1 MGKKASPTTEL
12 TASLSLQ
19 TLDQWLEYIQS
30 VHFRSM
36 DLTLDRVRR
45 VLHRMRLRLPCKVIT
60 FSGTNGKGSTVRFVE
75 SIYVTAGYRVGAY
88 TSPHLVSY
96 GERIQLN
103 QCLAEEG
110 ELMESF
116 RVVDQARQGIPLTY
130 FEFGT
135 LAALY
140 IFSINKLDVVLLEV
154 GLGGRLDAVNA
165 ITSNLSC
172 ITPVSLDHETWL
184 GRSCEQIGFEKAG
197 VLRFGSKAVLND
209 HNVPTS
215 IVDRAVL
222 LKCAVKRIGIDYSY
236 TVSEGHWTWNP
247 DPSRWSEARTHND
260 LQIPGSGDNAVLHN
274 AAGAVAIVESMN
286 ADLLVD
292 KNSVC
297 EGLINTELP
306 GRIQVLQ
313 GRVERIFDVA
323 HNPAAI
329 ANLAAFIDERDPVRR
344 NLAVFSML
352 KDKDLAEVVRLMGSR
367 IASWH
372 LAQLDSPR
380 ATPVQEIADVV
391 SNHSISDIKMWP
403 DPLHAYKMAMQLA
416 LPGERVVVFGSF
428 YLVGAILKS
437 VSEDPLQA

>member
-1 MGKKASPTTEL
+1 MEKKVLPTTEL
-12 TASLSLQ
+12 TVSLSSR

-30 VHFRSM
+30 IHFRSI

-60 FSGTNGKGSTVRFVE
+60 FAGTNGKGSTVRFVE
-75 SIYVTAGYRVGAY
+75 SIYVSTGYRVGAY
-88 TSPHLVSY
+88 TSPHLVAY

-103 QCLAEEG
+103 QCPVEEG
-110 ELMESF
+110 ELVESF
-116 RVVDQARQGIPLTY
+116 AVVDQARQGIPLTF

-154 GLGGRLDAVNA
+154 GLGGRLDAVNTM
-165 ITSNLSC
+165 TSNLSC

-184 GRSCEQIGFEKAG
+184 GRSCEQIGYEKAG
-197 VLRFGSKAVLND
+197 ILRFGGKAVLND
-209 HNVPTS
+209 HNVPAS

-222 LKCAVKRIGIDYSY
+222 LKCGIKRIGIDYSHTAFDGY
-236 TVSEGHWTWNP
+236 WAWKP
-247 DPSRWSEARTHND
+247 DPSRWGGARTHD
-260 LQIPGSGDNAVLHN
+260 SLQIPGSGGDAVLHN

-286 ADLLVD
+286 VDLPVD
-292 KNSVC
+292 KDAVG
-297 EGLINTELP
+297 EGLANTELP
-306 GRIQVLQ
+306 GRIQVLP

-329 ANLAAFIDERDPVRR
+329 VNLAAFIDKRDPVRR

-352 KDKDLAEVVRLMGSR
+352 KDKDVAEVVRLMGPR
-367 IASWH
+367 IAGWH
-372 LAQLDSPR
+372 LTQLDSPR
-380 ATPVQEIADVV
+380 ATPLQELADVV
-391 SNHSISDIKMWP
+391 ATHSSSDIKMWS

-416 LPGERVVVFGSF
+416 RSGDRVIVFGSF